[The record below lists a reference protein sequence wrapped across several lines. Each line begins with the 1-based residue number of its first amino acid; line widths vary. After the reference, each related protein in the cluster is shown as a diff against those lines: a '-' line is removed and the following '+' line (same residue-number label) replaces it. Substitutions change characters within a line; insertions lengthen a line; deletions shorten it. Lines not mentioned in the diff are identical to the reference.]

1 LALVWRSERLAAA
14 IAGIE
19 AEIDAVWAE
28 LRAEFPGAGDAELAE
43 LVLQDP
49 SEHPWRL
56 VDAAMARSTC
66 VECGAQL
73 GAGARGCGPCDL
85 ADGYRFAAREVDRPG
100 VPPGNEH
107 AIRVASAVAR
117 TRDRYSPRARVGYE
131 LLLPDLIDGALPST
145 PQAQAFKA
153 LINRLPPEE
162 CDRVRTITEV
172 EELTCGILGE

>member
-1 LALVWRSERLAAA
+1 MRYGPNCAPSSPGPATPSWPSSSCRTRASTRGGWSTPRWPAPPAWS
-14 IAGIE
+14 AGPE
-19 AEIDAVWAE
+19 
-28 LRAEFPGAGDAELAE
+28 
-43 LVLQDP
+43 
-49 SEHPWRL
+49 
-56 VDAAMARSTC
+56 
-66 VECGAQL
+66 L
-73 GAGARGCGPCDL
+73 GAGARAGGWKPRDEAGWDEHCGPCDL

-172 EELTCGILGE
+172 EELVCGILGE